1 MNTPSAPTGITRQIM
16 ARAIDHTLLKAV
28 ATRNDVEKL
37 AKEALR
43 HGFGAVCVN
52 SSRVALVNGM
62 LAGSDVQVCSVVG
75 FPLGAMHTRTKAFEA
90 ETAVAHGATE
100 IDMVLNIGALKSGDL
115 KMTEEDIRAVKQ
127 ATGGGSILKVIIETC
142 LLTREEKKT
151 ACKLAESA
159 GADFVKTS
167 TGFSSGGATLED
179 VRLMKATVGDALQ
192 IKASGGIKD
201 WDTAVAMILAGA
213 SRIGTS
219 SGVTILQNAPA

>member
-28 ATRNDVEKL
+28 ATRSDVEKL

-52 SSRVALVNGM
+52 SSRVALASGM
-62 LAGSDVQVCSVVG
+62 LAGSDVHVCSVVG
-75 FPLGAMHTRTKAFEA
+75 FPLGAVNTRTKAFEA
-90 ETAVAHGATE
+90 ETAVADGATE

-115 KMTEEDIRAVKQ
+115 KTAEEDIRAVKQ
-127 ATGGGSILKVIIETC
+127 ATGSGHILKVIIETC

-179 VRLMKATVGDALQ
+179 VRLMKATVGGALQ
-192 IKASGGIKD
+192 VKASGGIKD
-201 WDTAVAMILAGA
+201 WDTAATMILAGA

-219 SGVTILQNAPA
+219 SGVAILQNAPA